1 MKTVIIFENYVT
13 KISSGWLVKGGGGS
27 KPRLCHARPAA
38 DTMLKTFLFF
48 QVCVSSTRSYED
60 EEEEESRTPSGIA
73 LPPYPRSQKHLTII
87 PLQNTSL
94 LRKEVRENGEIARE
108 LDYSMDR
115 TTRFPGTS
123 APHLP
128 VGAGQIVEKD
138 EFNKII
144 PESKKGPQV
153 RQQIIVN
160 IFFKFLLNQNRCPKT
175 QIFTM

>member
-1 MKTVIIFENYVT
+1 MKNVIIFENYVT
-13 KISSGWLVKGGGGS
+13 KISSGWLVKGGGLETQSMSCSTCGG
-27 KPRLCHARPAA
+27 H
-38 DTMLKTFLFF
+38 MLKTFLLF

-108 LDYSMDR
+108 LEYSMDR

-153 RQQIIVN
+153 RQQIIVY
-160 IFFKFLLNQNRCPKT
+160 I
-175 QIFTM
+175 